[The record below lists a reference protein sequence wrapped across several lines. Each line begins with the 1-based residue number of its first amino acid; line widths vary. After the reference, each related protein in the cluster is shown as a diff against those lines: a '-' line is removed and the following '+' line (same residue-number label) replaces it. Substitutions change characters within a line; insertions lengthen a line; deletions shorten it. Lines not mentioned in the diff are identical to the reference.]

1 MNKLFSTRFVLIL
14 VLLVLVSLACNM
26 PGLGSNSAAT
36 ATLQPAVQDQVTST
50 QPAVTSQPA
59 QPLPRPTHQLDASG
73 LPKPTLPMPPA
84 QTTRQPQS
92 VVVPQTNMD
101 QQQTNN
107 TSGSSGDFYVTNA
120 SSAVICYFFMA
131 PHTDTEWGP
140 DQLGDQGVI
149 QPGTTFTINGV
160 PYDNYDAQ
168 ALDCDGNLLGEV
180 YGFDFPPNDTF
191 TLSD

>member
-26 PGLGSNSAAT
+26 PGVGSNSAT
-36 ATLQPAVQDQVTST
+36 ATLQPAVQDQVATT
-50 QPAVTSQPA
+50 QPAVTNQPA
-59 QPLPRPTHQLDASG
+59 QPLPRPTHQLDTSG

-92 VVVPQTNMD
+92 VVVPQTNTD

-107 TSGSSGDFYVTNA
+107 TSGSGDFYISNA
-120 SSAVICYFFMA
+120 SSTVICYFFLA
-131 PHTDTEWGP
+131 LNSETEWGP

-149 QPGTTFTINGV
+149 QPGSTFTLSGV
-160 PYDNYDAQ
+160 PYGVYDAE
-168 ALDCDGNLLGEV
+168 AYDCDGNLLGSA
-180 YGFDFPPNDTF
+180 YGFDFPPNDMF